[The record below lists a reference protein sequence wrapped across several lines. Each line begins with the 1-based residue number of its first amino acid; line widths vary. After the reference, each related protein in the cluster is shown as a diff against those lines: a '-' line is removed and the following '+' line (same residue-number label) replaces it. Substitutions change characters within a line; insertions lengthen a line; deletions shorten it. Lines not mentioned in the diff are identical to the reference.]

1 VYSLVYPRPAAAVAM
16 EFSERVEWT
25 GGAKSSRE
33 LEFPNLVPPFSFP
46 IRSQLAFLIGF
57 SNENAV
63 QE

>member
-1 VYSLVYPRPAAAVAM
+1 
-16 EFSERVEWT
+16 VEWT